1 VQVVVKEVQEI
12 QGPIQTQLLVDLVVV
27 EEEIVVLQ
35 EREIHLL

>member
-1 VQVVVKEVQEI
+1 MQVVVKEVQDL
-12 QGPIQTQLLVDLVVV
+12 QGQIQTQLLVDLVVV

>member
-12 QGPIQTQLLVDLVVV
+12 QGQVQTQLLVDLVVV

-35 EREIHLL
+35 EQEIHLL